1 MDDQLVKLLL
11 GELDNGST
19 FYMDNSY
26 VTYITGVNEFRFI
39 GCIWLNP
46 HLHDVKCA
54 SRIATNS
61 CNLETTGTYPQ

>member
-19 FYMDNSY
+19 FYMDHSY

-39 GCIWLNP
+39 GCI
-46 HLHDVKCA
+46 
-54 SRIATNS
+54 
-61 CNLETTGTYPQ
+61 